1 MVIAQG
7 VKIKDLFETKVFDVN
22 MSSFASMGLSAHPPQ
37 LCGNLQAFHFIH

>member
-7 VKIKDLFETKVFDVN
+7 VKIKDLFEIKVFDVN
-22 MSSFASMGLSAHPPQ
+22 MSSFAFMGLSAHSPQ